1 MLHHETILKLL
12 SLGGSYRNLVESKR
26 KGTLSQN
33 AHISSAV
40 FTPAQN
46 AQNCM
51 MPQNMEGISHVMLGW
66 HVLTALHITAE
77 YSKLKALLLIATFL
91 SIQAICTYFGNF
103 LFPETLLWLI
113 TVHA

>member
-1 MLHHETILKLL
+1 
-12 SLGGSYRNLVESKR
+12 
-26 KGTLSQN
+26 
-33 AHISSAV
+33 
-40 FTPAQN
+40 
-46 AQNCM
+46 M

-103 LFPETLLWLI
+103 LFPETLLLLI
-113 TVHA
+113 IVHA